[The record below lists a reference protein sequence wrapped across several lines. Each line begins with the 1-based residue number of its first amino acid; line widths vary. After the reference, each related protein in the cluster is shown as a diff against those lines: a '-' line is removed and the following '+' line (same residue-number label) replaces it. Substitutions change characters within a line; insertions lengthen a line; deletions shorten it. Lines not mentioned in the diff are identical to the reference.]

1 MKATFKDV
9 YPILLQSDFKE
20 ENLLANGQRKKKL
33 ATIIID
39 Y

>member
-1 MKATFKDV
+1 MKATFKDI
-9 YPILLQSDFKE
+9 YPILLQNDQKG
-20 ENLLANGQRKKKL
+20 LDNGKRKKKL